1 MQPQTFERTVAVD
14 RSKSAHLPAILTLA
28 ASSLL
33 GSPLLANPHDS
44 PGACDLAGT
53 WYGGSVVAYHMT
65 IIPAVARDHY
75 TVFAQ
80 GMYKNSVMNT
90 VYTGQVA
97 RRHNRYEGPL
107 MQLSTADPDF
117 LNPPPIGKLPDIT
130 AGWTSMRLVDCNT
143 IENRIP
149 FFGVYF
155 GSSIWQPAIDRPAI
169 DWIAPGKTPLVDA
182 PDVDLLTF
190 LSGGMP
196 IVETYHRLLK
206 TVNLDL
212 LHK

>member
-1 MQPQTFERTVAVD
+1 MRPQTVEPTTAVAHF
-14 RSKSAHLPAILTLA
+14 KSAHLPAILTLA
-28 ASSLL
+28 AGLLL
-33 GSPLLANPHDS
+33 GSPLLAEPFDS

-65 IIPAVARDHY
+65 IIPAGDRDHY
-75 TVFAQ
+75 TAFAQ

-90 VYTGQVA
+90 VYTGQLA
-97 RRHNRYEGPL
+97 RKHNRYEGPL
-107 MQLSTADPDF
+107 MQLSTADEDF

-130 AGWTSMRLVDCNT
+130 AGWSSMRLVDCNT

-155 GSSIWQPAIDRPAI
+155 ASSIWQPDRDLPVI
-169 DWIAPGKTPLVDA
+169 DWTGVKTPLVSP
-182 PDVDLLTF
+182 PDVDLLII
-190 LSGGMP
+190 LSGGRP

-206 TVNLDL
+206 TVNPDL